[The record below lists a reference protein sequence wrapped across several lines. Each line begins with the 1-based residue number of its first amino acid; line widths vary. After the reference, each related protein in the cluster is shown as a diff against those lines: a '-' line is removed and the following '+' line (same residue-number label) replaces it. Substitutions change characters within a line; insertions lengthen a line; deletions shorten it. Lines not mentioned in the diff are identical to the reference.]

1 MLAME
6 PGSAFG
12 LDVVNGHL
20 GEIDP
25 RLITFYRYWDEARGG
40 KRMPARSDV
49 DPLDIPQE
57 LLPNLFLVEVVDGGR
72 RFKFRLVGS
81 ESTIAAGRS
90 LTGFHV
96 DEINPNKA
104 YGDYVTNLY
113 RRVLTRKRPVLS
125 VSNFGLPD
133 QEHRM
138 TQRIMCPLSPDGEV
152 VTMVITCQVFDI
164 PPQNWR
170 RVSLTSGDS
179 FEGLF
184 EAIIV

>member
-1 MLAME
+1 MQ
-6 PGSAFG
+6 PRSALE
-12 LDVVNGHL
+12 LDVVNGRL

-25 RLITFYRYWDEARGG
+25 RLFTFFNYWDSARGA
-40 KRMPARSDV
+40 KAMPARADI
-49 DPLDIPQE
+49 DPLDMPKE
-57 LLPNLFLVEVVDGGR
+57 LLPNLYLIEVVDGGR

-90 LTGFHV
+90 LTGFHI

-104 YGDYVTNLY
+104 YGEYVSNLY

-125 VSNFGLPD
+125 VSNLGLPD

-138 TQRIMCPLSPDGEV
+138 TQRIMCPLSPDGQL
-152 VTMVITCQVFDI
+152 VTMVISCQVFDV

-179 FEGLF
+179 FDGLF
-184 EAIIV
+184 EAVIV